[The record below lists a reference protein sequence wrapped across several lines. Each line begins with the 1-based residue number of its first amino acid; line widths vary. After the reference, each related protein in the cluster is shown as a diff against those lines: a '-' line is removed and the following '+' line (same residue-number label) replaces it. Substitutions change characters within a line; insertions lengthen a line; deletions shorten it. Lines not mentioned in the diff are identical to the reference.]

1 MNEPLLLSWPTLTH
15 DVGDQ
20 LRPSAGLDAI
30 PASVFYVATDRLDQS
45 HIERTM
51 PNGNLIV
58 ADNYPDITVAVDD
71 HALPGWRV
79 AGSCVRA
86 GFGSPLQHLPLTDRS
101 VDVPN
106 IRVSNLPRRW
116 RDGPEWVQPRQ
127 RLASTVAAGFAPCSR
142 CGETIAL
149 GSAWDLDHTDDGTGY
164 LGVSHLAC
172 NRAAGLERRTGST
185 STIPGRGSSGSW
197 SDR

>member
-1 MNEPLLLSWPTLTH
+1 
-15 DVGDQ
+15 
-20 LRPSAGLDAI
+20 
-30 PASVFYVATDRLDQS
+30 
-45 HIERTM
+45 M

-106 IRVSNLPRRW
+106 IRGKDTPEVEATGGGSSTGSRTRRMTPLVIYFPPRR
-116 RDGPEWVQPRQ
+116 
-127 RLASTVAAGFAPCSR
+127 F
-142 CGETIAL
+142 
-149 GSAWDLDHTDDGTGY
+149 
-164 LGVSHLAC
+164 
-172 NRAAGLERRTGST
+172 
-185 STIPGRGSSGSW
+185 
-197 SDR
+197 